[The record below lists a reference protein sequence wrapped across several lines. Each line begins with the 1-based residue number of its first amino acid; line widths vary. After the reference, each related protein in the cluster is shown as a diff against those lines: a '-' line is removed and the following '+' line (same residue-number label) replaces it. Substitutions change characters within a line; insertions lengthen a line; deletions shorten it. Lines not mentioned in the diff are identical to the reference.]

1 MLSRHMASSL
11 VVTSLHGQQSGD
23 AEEHS
28 LMQLDF
34 VSLQTDAIAHATH
47 DIRSGMF
54 SQCRIKSEGEN
65 VYILLTFLLRRIII
79 GGDGCYLLGEAATG
93 PDCGTSTAG

>member
-1 MLSRHMASSL
+1 MLSHQMASSL

-34 VSLQTDAIAHATH
+34 VSLQKDAIAHATH
-47 DIRSGMF
+47 GHQVRDVLPV
-54 SQCRIKSEGEN
+54 QN
-65 VYILLTFLLRRIII
+65 
-79 GGDGCYLLGEAATG
+79 
-93 PDCGTSTAG
+93 

>member
-1 MLSRHMASSL
+1 MASSL

-34 VSLQTDAIAHATH
+34 VSLQKDAIAHATH
-47 DIRSGMF
+47 GHQVRDVLPG
-54 SQCRIKSEGEN
+54 QN
-65 VYILLTFLLRRIII
+65 
-79 GGDGCYLLGEAATG
+79 
-93 PDCGTSTAG
+93 